1 MSQIF
6 KDGKVIPVTPIKVA
20 DISVFNEGE
29 LIKITGISRGIGF
42 QGVVKR
48 WGFHGGPKSR
58 GQKHRLRAPGSIGT
72 TAPQRVLKGKKMA
85 GRTGGRQKT
94 IGNLEVVSLNKEDAV
109 LMVKGAIPGYKNSE
123 IKIQKDASFKARKKA
138 AKNKK

>member
-1 MSQIF
+1 
-6 KDGKVIPVTPIKVA
+6 
-20 DISVFNEGE
+20 
-29 LIKITGISRGIGF
+29 
-42 QGVVKR
+42 
-48 WGFHGGPKSR
+48 
-58 GQKHRLRAPGSIGT
+58 
-72 TAPQRVLKGKKMA
+72 MA